1 MRAWWGAQ
9 NIVVSTGRYGGE
21 TTFSGNGAGGNPTA
35 VAVVS
40 DLIALARLGTTS
52 SESMSPVLKKMM
64 ASSQFVMPH
73 YTRYL
78 VRDRPG
84 ILAAI
89 SQVLAT
95 YAINVDAVLQL
106 PGHSREALPFA
117 ITLEPCSQQALD
129 AALAEIGKL
138 HFLAQ
143 PPLCLPILRKRA

>member
-1 MRAWWGAQ
+1 
-9 NIVVSTGRYGGE
+9 
-21 TTFSGNGAGGNPTA
+21 
-35 VAVVS
+35 VVS
-40 DLIALARLGTTS
+40 DLLALARLGSTPA
-52 SESMSPVLKKMM
+52 ESMGPPLKKMA
-64 ASSQFVMPH
+64 ASNQFVMPH

-89 SQVLAT
+89 SQVLAA

-117 ITLEPCSQQALD
+117 ITLESCSQQALD

-143 PPLCLPILRKRA
+143 PPLCLPILRKHA

>member
-1 MRAWWGAQ
+1 
-9 NIVVSTGRYGGE
+9 VVSTGRYGGE
-21 TTFSGNGAGGNPTA
+21 TTFSGNGAGGGPTA

-40 DLIALARLGTTS
+40 DLVALAKLGSTS
-52 SESMSPVLKKMM
+52 AESMSPALRRMK
-64 ASSQFVMPH
+64 ASSSTLMPH
-73 YTRYL
+73 YTRFL

-95 YAINVDAVLQL
+95 YSINVDAVLQL

-117 ITLEPCSQQALD
+117 ITLEPCSPQALE

-138 HFLAQ
+138 HFLVQ

>member
-1 MRAWWGAQ
+1 MGL
-9 NIVVSTGRYGGE
+9 
-21 TTFSGNGAGGNPTA
+21 P
-35 VAVVS
+35 
-40 DLIALARLGTTS
+40 
-52 SESMSPVLKKMM
+52 LKKMV
-64 ASSQFVMPH
+64 ASNQFVMPH

-117 ITLEPCSQQALD
+117 ITLEPSSQQALD
-129 AALAEIGKL
+129 AAMAEIGKL

>member
-1 MRAWWGAQ
+1 
-9 NIVVSTGRYGGE
+9 VSTGRHGGE
-21 TTFSGNGAGGNPTA
+21 TTFSGNGAGGGPTA

-40 DLIALARLGTTS
+40 DLVALARLGSTS
-52 SESMSPVLKKMM
+52 AESMGPPLRKMV
-64 ASSQFVMPH
+64 ASNQFVMPH

-89 SQVLAT
+89 AQVLAT

-117 ITLEPCSQQALD
+117 ITLEPSSQQALD
-129 AALAEIGKL
+129 AAMAEISKL